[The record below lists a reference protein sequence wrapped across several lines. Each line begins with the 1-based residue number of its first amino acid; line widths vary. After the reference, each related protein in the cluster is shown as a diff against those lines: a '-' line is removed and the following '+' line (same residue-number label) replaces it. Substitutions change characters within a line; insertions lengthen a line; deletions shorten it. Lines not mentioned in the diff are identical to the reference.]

1 MSIRIRRS
9 RVKRSEGRNRLNPY
23 AVKLAIRHLLSHPGQ
38 TALLMA
44 GVALGVSVFIFM
56 SALIGGLAT
65 LLTLRT
71 VGSIPHIVLEMPD
84 HDPATLLPNSH
95 KQVVRQKDLSRRDQ
109 IAIWQPVIPIIEQTP
124 GVTAVTPQIRGSAFV
139 ERGQTVAPVGVI
151 GVMPGKLSDVADIAA
166 AIVEGSSNL
175 PADGILIGSRL
186 ARDLGLR
193 VGQVIRLSSDRGRA
207 RSFRIG
213 GIFTLGIASA
223 DRQAVYMNFTTARAL
238 YDLSTGISRIEIK
251 VEPATD
257 AADIAERLR
266 RSTGLKATAWP
277 EDNAQLFEGLDAQ
290 ARTGTII
297 KAFSLVTIIVG
308 IASAMLLSIVRR
320 QSEIGIM
327 RAMGASNGLVV
338 SIFVLEGT
346 LIGFIGAIVGAVAA
360 WFALLPLPP
369 VTGVSSGGL
378 PIDRQQGDFL
388 LAITLTTLAA
398 TLASILPARRA
409 ARIDPVEAIG
419 A

>member
-1 MSIRIRRS
+1 MS
-9 RVKRSEGRNRLNPY
+9 PY
-23 AVKLAIRHLLSHPGQ
+23 ALKLAIRHLLSHPGQ

-44 GVALGVSVFIFM
+44 GVAVGVSVFIFM

-71 VGSIPHIVLEMPD
+71 VGSIPHVVLERPD
-84 HDPATLLPNSH
+84 RDPAILSPGASA
-95 KQVVRQKDLSRRDQ
+95 QVVLQKDLSRRDQ
-109 IAIWQPVIPIIEQTP
+109 IAIWQPVLPIIERTP
-124 GVTAVTPQIRGSAFV
+124 GVTAISPQIRGSAFV
-139 ERGQTVAPVGVI
+139 ERGQAVSPVGVI
-151 GVMPGKLSDVADIAA
+151 GVMPGKLSAIADIDA
-166 AIVEGSSNL
+166 AIVDGSGSL
-175 PADGILIGSRL
+175 PADGILIGSVL

-193 VGQVIRLSSDRGRA
+193 VGQVVRLSSDRGRA

-238 YDLSTGISRIEIK
+238 FDLSTGISRIEIK
-251 VEPATD
+251 VEPAIG
-257 AADIAERLR
+257 APGVAERLR
-266 RSTGLKATAWP
+266 RSTGLKATAWT
-277 EDNAQLFEGLDAQ
+277 EDNKQLFEGLDAQ

-297 KAFSLVTIIVG
+297 KIFALVTIIVG

-327 RAMGASNGLVV
+327 RAMGASKGLVI
-338 SIFVLEGT
+338 SIYVLEGS
-346 LIGFIGAIVGAVAA
+346 LIGLIGAIAGAAVA
-360 WFALLPLPP
+360 WLVLLPLPP
-369 VTGVSSGGL
+369 VGQVSSGEL
-378 PIDRQQGDFL
+378 PIDGQQGDFL
-388 LAITLTTLAA
+388 LAILLTTIAA
-398 TLASILPARRA
+398 MLASILPARRA

>member
-1 MSIRIRRS
+1 MT
-9 RVKRSEGRNRLNPY
+9 PY
-23 AVKLAIRHLLSHPGQ
+23 AVKLAMRHLLSHPGQ

-65 LLTLRT
+65 LLTMRT
-71 VGSIPHIVLEMPD
+71 VGSIPHIVVEMPNR
-84 HDPATLLPNSH
+84 DPAILSIEPGP
-95 KQVVRQKDLSRRDQ
+95 QVVLHKDLSRRDQ
-109 IAIWQPVIPIIEQTP
+109 ITIWQPMIPIIEQAS
-124 GVTAVTPQIRGSAFV
+124 GVIAVSPQIRGSAFV
-139 ERGQTVAPVGVI
+139 ERGQAVSPVGVI
-151 GVMPGKLSDVADIAA
+151 GTMPGKLSDIANIDA
-166 AIVEGSSNL
+166 AIVDGSSNL
-175 PADGILIGSRL
+175 PADGILIGSVL

-193 VGQVIRLSSDRGRA
+193 VGQVVQLTSDRGRS

-223 DRQAVYMNFTTARAL
+223 DRQAIYMNFTTARAL
-238 YDLSTGISRIEIK
+238 FDLSTGISRIEIK
-251 VEPATD
+251 VQPAT
-257 AADIAERLR
+257 AAEGIAERLR
-266 RSTGLKATAWP
+266 RSTGLKATPWT
-277 EDNAQLFEGLDAQ
+277 EDNQQLFEGLDAQ

-320 QSEIGIM
+320 QAEIGIM
-327 RAMGASNGLVV
+327 RAMGASRSLVV
-338 SIFVLEGT
+338 TIYVLEGT
-346 LIGFIGAIVGAVAA
+346 LIGLVGALVGALAA
-360 WFALLPLPP
+360 WLALLPLPP
-369 VTGVSSGGL
+369 VSAVKSGAL

-388 LAITLTTLAA
+388 LAIALTTLAA

-409 ARIDPVEAIG
+409 SRIDPVEAIG

>member
-1 MSIRIRRS
+1 MT
-9 RVKRSEGRNRLNPY
+9 PY
-23 AVKLAIRHLLSHPGQ
+23 AAKLAVRHLLSHPGQ

-84 HDPATLLPNSH
+84 RDPAILSRDGRA
-95 KQVVRQKDLSRRDQ
+95 QVVMQKDLSRRDQ
-109 IAIWQPVIPIIEQTP
+109 IAIWQPALPIIENMP
-124 GVTAVTPQIRGSAFV
+124 GVTAVSPQIRGSAFV
-139 ERGQTVAPVGVI
+139 ERGQAVAPVGVI
-151 GVMPGKLSDVADIAA
+151 GVMPGQLSAIADIGA
-166 AIVEGSSNL
+166 AIVDGNSNL

-193 VGQVIRLSSDRGRA
+193 VGQVVRLSSDRGRA

-213 GIFTLGIASA
+213 GIFSLGVASA

-238 YDLSTGISRIEIK
+238 FDLSTGISRIEIK
-251 VEPATD
+251 VAPATD
-257 AADIAERLR
+257 APGIAERLR
-266 RSTGLKATAWP
+266 QSTGLKATSWT
-277 EDNAQLFEGLDAQ
+277 EDNSQLFEGLDAQ

-297 KAFSLVTIIVG
+297 KAFSLITIIVG

-327 RAMGASNGLVV
+327 RAMGASKGLVI

-346 LIGFIGAIVGAVAA
+346 LIGLVGAIVGAFAA
-360 WFALLPLPP
+360 WLALLPLPP
-369 VTGVSSGGL
+369 VAEVRSGGL

-388 LAITLTTLAA
+388 LAVTLTTLAA
-398 TLASILPARRA
+398 MLASVLPARNA

-419 A
+419 G

>member
-1 MSIRIRRS
+1 M
-9 RVKRSEGRNRLNPY
+9 NRY
-23 AVKLAIRHLLSHPGQ
+23 AVKLAFRHLLSLPGQ
-38 TALLMA
+38 TALLMS

-71 VGSIPHIVLEMPD
+71 VGSIPHVVLEMPD
-84 HDPATLLPNSH
+84 RDPATLPGNRGGQIVL
-95 KQVVRQKDLSRRDQ
+95 QKDLSRRDQ
-109 IAIWQPVIPIIEQTP
+109 IAIWQPVIPIIEKTA
-124 GVTAVTPQIRGSAFV
+124 GVIAVSPQIRGSAFV

-151 GVMPGKLSDVADIAA
+151 GAMPGKLSDIADIDS
-166 AIVEGSSNL
+166 AIVAGSSNL
-175 PADGILIGSRL
+175 PADGILIGSVL

-193 VGQVIRLSSDRGRA
+193 IGQVVQLTSDRARA

-223 DRQAVYMNFTTARAL
+223 DRQSVYMNFTTARAL
-238 YDLSTGISRIEIK
+238 FDLSTGISRIEIK
-251 VEPATD
+251 VQPATD
-257 AADIAERLR
+257 AARIAERLR
-266 RSTGLKATAWP
+266 RSTGLKATSWT
-277 EDNAQLFEGLDAQ
+277 EDNQQLFEGLDAQ

-327 RAMGASNGLVV
+327 RAMGASRGLVI
-338 SIFVLEGT
+338 SIYVLEGT
-346 LIGFIGAIVGAVAA
+346 LIGLVGAIAGAAAA
-360 WFALLPLPP
+360 WLALLPLPP
-369 VTGVSSGGL
+369 VSAVKSGGL
-378 PIDRQQGDFL
+378 PIDSQQGNYL
-388 LAITLTTLAA
+388 LAIVLTTLAA
-398 TLASILPARRA
+398 MVASILPARRA

>member
-1 MSIRIRRS
+1 MT
-9 RVKRSEGRNRLNPY
+9 PY
-23 AVKLAIRHLLSHPGQ
+23 AVKLAFRHLFSHPGQ

-84 HDPATLLPNSH
+84 RDPAVLKANPGA
-95 KQVVRQKDLSRRDQ
+95 QVVLQKDLSRRDQ
-109 IAIWQPVIPIIEQTP
+109 IAIWQPMIPIIEKTA
-124 GVTAVTPQIRGSAFV
+124 GVIAVSPQIRGSAFV
-139 ERGQTVAPVGVI
+139 VRGQAVSPVGVI
-151 GVMPGKLSDVADIAA
+151 GTMAGKLSDIADIDA
-166 AIVEGSSNL
+166 AIVAGSGSL
-175 PADGILIGSRL
+175 PADGILIGSVL

-193 VGQVIRLSSDRGRA
+193 VGQVVQLTSDRGRS

-213 GIFTLGIASA
+213 GVFSLGIASA
-223 DRQAVYMNFTTARAL
+223 DRQSIYMNFTTARAL
-238 YDLSTGISRIEIK
+238 FDLSTGVSRIEIK
-251 VEPATD
+251 VRPAT
-257 AADIAERLR
+257 AAPGIAERLR
-266 RSTGLKATAWP
+266 RSTGLKATAWT
-277 EDNAQLFEGLDAQ
+277 EDNQQLFEGLDAQ

-320 QSEIGIM
+320 QAEIGIM
-327 RAMGASNGLVV
+327 RAMGASRGLVV
-338 SIFVLEGT
+338 SIYVLEGT
-346 LIGFIGAIVGAVAA
+346 LIGFIGAIIGALAA
-360 WFALLPLPP
+360 WLALLPLPP
-369 VTGVSSGGL
+369 VRAVQSGGL
-378 PIDRQQGDFL
+378 PIDQTQGDFL
-388 LAITLTTLAA
+388 LAIALTTVAA
-398 TLASILPARRA
+398 MLASILPARRA

>member
-1 MSIRIRRS
+1 M
-9 RVKRSEGRNRLNPY
+9 NPY
-23 AVKLAIRHLLSHPGQ
+23 AVKLAMRHLLSHPGQ

-71 VGSIPHIVLEMPD
+71 VGSIPHVVLEMPD
-84 HDPATLLPNSH
+84 RDPTTLSMSPGA
-95 KQVVRQKDLSRRDQ
+95 QVVLQKDLSRRGQ
-109 IAIWQPVIPIIEQTP
+109 ITIWQPIIPIIEHSS
-124 GVTAVTPQIRGSAFV
+124 GVIAVSPQIRGSAFI
-139 ERGQTVAPVGVI
+139 ERGQAVSPVGVI
-151 GVMPGKLSDVADIAA
+151 GTMPGKLSIIADIGG
-166 AIVEGSSNL
+166 AIVDGSSNL
-175 PADGILIGSRL
+175 PADGILIGSVL

-193 VGQVIRLSSDRGRA
+193 VGQVVQLTSDRGRS

-223 DRQAVYMNFTTARAL
+223 DRQTIYMNFTTARAL
-238 YDLSTGISRIEIK
+238 FDLPTGISRIEIK
-251 VEPATD
+251 VQPATD
-257 AADIAERLR
+257 AAGIAERLR
-266 RSTGLKATAWP
+266 RSTGLKATAWT
-277 EDNAQLFEGLDAQ
+277 EDNLQLFEGLDAQ

-308 IASAMLLSIVRR
+308 IASAMLLSIIRR
-320 QSEIGIM
+320 QAEIGIM
-327 RAMGASNGLVV
+327 RAMGASRGLVI
-338 SIFVLEGT
+338 SIYVLEGT
-346 LIGFIGAIVGAVAA
+346 LIGVVGAITGALAA
-360 WFALLPLPP
+360 WLALLPLPP
-369 VTGVSSGGL
+369 VLAVTSGDL

-388 LAITLTTLAA
+388 LAIVLTTLAA

>member
-1 MSIRIRRS
+1 MS
-9 RVKRSEGRNRLNPY
+9 PY

-71 VGSIPHIVLEMPD
+71 VGSIPHIVLEMTD
-84 HDPATLLPNSH
+84 RDPAILSPDGRE
-95 KQVVRQKDLSRRDQ
+95 QVVLQKDLSRRDQ
-109 IAIWQPVIPIIEQTP
+109 IAIWQPVIPIIEKTP
-124 GVTAVTPQIRGSAFV
+124 NIIAVSPQIRGSAFV

-151 GVMPGKLSDVADIAA
+151 GVMPGKLSEIADIDAA
-166 AIVEGSSNL
+166 MVDGSSNL

-193 VGQVIRLSSDRGRA
+193 IGQVVRLSSDRGRA

-238 YDLSTGISRIEIK
+238 FDLPTGISRIEIK
-251 VEPATD
+251 VAPATD

-266 RSTGLKATAWP
+266 RSTGLKATAWT
-277 EDNAQLFEGLDAQ
+277 EDNSQLFEGLDAQ
-290 ARTGTII
+290 ARTGIII

-308 IASAMLLSIVRR
+308 ISSAMLLSIVRR

-327 RAMGASNGLVV
+327 RAMGASKGLVI

-346 LIGFIGAIVGAVAA
+346 LIGLVGAIVGAVIA
-360 WFALLPLPP
+360 WLALLPLPP
-369 VTGVSSGGL
+369 VTEVRSGGL
-378 PIDRQQGDFL
+378 PIDRAQGDFL

-398 TLASILPARRA
+398 MLASILPARNA

>member
-1 MSIRIRRS
+1 M
-9 RVKRSEGRNRLNPY
+9 NRY

-38 TALLMA
+38 SALLMA

-84 HDPATLLPNSH
+84 RDPAIFSPSARTLSVL
-95 KQVVRQKDLSRRDQ
+95 QKDLSRRNQ
-109 IAIWQPVIPIIEQTP
+109 IAIWQPIIPIIERAP
-124 GVTAVTPQIRGSAFV
+124 GVIAVSPQIRGSAFV
-139 ERGQTVAPVGVI
+139 ERGQAIAPVGVI
-151 GVMPGKLSDVADIAA
+151 GVMPGKLSAIADIDR
-166 AIVEGSSNL
+166 AIVGGSSNL
-175 PADGILIGSRL
+175 PPDGILIGSVL

-193 VGQVIRLSSDRGRA
+193 VGQVVVLISDRGRS

-223 DRQAVYMNFTTARAL
+223 DRQVVYLNFTAARAL
-238 YDLSTGISRIEIK
+238 FDLTTGISRIEIK
-251 VEPATD
+251 VAPAT
-257 AADIAERLR
+257 AAPGIAERLR
-266 RSTGLKATAWP
+266 RSTGLKATAWT
-277 EDNAQLFEGLDAQ
+277 EDNKQLFEGLDAQ

-320 QSEIGIM
+320 QAEIGIM
-327 RAMGASNGLVV
+327 RAMGASRGMVI
-338 SIFVLEGT
+338 SIYVLEGT
-346 LIGFIGAIVGAVAA
+346 LIGLVGAVAGALAA
-360 WFALLPLPP
+360 WLALLPLPP
-369 VTGVSSGGL
+369 VSEVSSGSL
-378 PIDRQQGDFL
+378 PIDRQQGGFL
-388 LAITLTTLAA
+388 LAIVLTTIAA
-398 TLASILPARRA
+398 MLASILPARRA
-409 ARIDPVEAIG
+409 AHIDPVEAIG

>member
-1 MSIRIRRS
+1 MSS
-9 RVKRSEGRNRLNPY
+9 Y

-71 VGSIPHIVLEMPD
+71 VGSIPHIVLETPD
-84 HDPATLLPNSH
+84 RDPAILSPDGRE
-95 KQVVRQKDLSRRDQ
+95 QVVLQKDLSRRDQ
-109 IAIWQPVIPIIEQTP
+109 IAIWQPVIPIIEKTP
-124 GVTAVTPQIRGSAFV
+124 GITAISPQIRGSAFV

-151 GVMPGKLSDVADIAA
+151 GVMPGKLSEIADIDAA
-166 AIVEGSSNL
+166 MVEGSSNL

-193 VGQVIRLSSDRGRA
+193 VGRVVRLSSDRGRA

-238 YDLSTGISRIEIK
+238 FDLSTGISRIEIK
-251 VEPATD
+251 VVTATD

-266 RSTGLKATAWP
+266 RSTGLKATAWT
-277 EDNAQLFEGLDAQ
+277 EDNSQLFEGLDAQ
-290 ARTGTII
+290 ARTGIII

-327 RAMGASNGLVV
+327 RAMGASKGLVI

-346 LIGFIGAIVGAVAA
+346 LIGLVGAVVGAVAA
-360 WFALLPLPP
+360 WLALLPLPP
-369 VTGVSSGGL
+369 VTAVRSGGL
-378 PIDRQQGDFL
+378 PIDRAQGDFL

-398 TLASILPARRA
+398 MLASILPARKA